1 MDYTSKTSMASL
13 GHGDASPIAYS
24 PGTAALVDQG
34 IDMHS
39 LMRDYQNLMNTLT
52 HTETGDRKPPHGNSG
67 VESGRIAAVPAS
79 AGNSDS
85 TMPAVP
91 SSSSSASVAEG
102 YGMQYSYTA
111 QHTSSKSPRRFESI
125 GREGGG
131 DRGGGGGGGRDSPTA
146 PPAPPLDGM
155 SSLLSALREA
165 DRRASLAKEDV
176 AIAKA
181 EGEAAVADARLETQ
195 RLQHKMRALASQR
208 GLEEVYAVLEEDASR
223 LAKELG
229 TARAQITALEERA
242 SSAEARAACRD
253 MDREAGVGA
262 LNMSSYAGGGLHN
275 TTSASFGAGNAASP
289 MRMNGRAVA
298 YTLTPSRGGGEGGEE
313 SALHSPAPYS
323 PGKALGLGVS
333 LSHMSNMSTSSQ
345 VAKKEIRRLSARIA
359 RYAKDLEASQAAA
372 EELRAQQRTHAIAL
386 RQSKDAARRV
396 FLSNQA
402 NTRTQAAHETA
413 LTAHAATQQELELVR
428 GEMGALHD
436 QASSARQQ
444 ANMLQ
449 TQLTAALQQVEQYEQ
464 LVRQEHKLNRFVRKH
479 VRVDGTNNG
488 WAAGGGSE
496 IHADARPAAAQ
507 ASFRQTLR
515 KAGTQQMQQLA
526 SKQRQDGKQILVQRA
541 AVDSVI
547 NDMRAACVF
556 KAPDVL
562 PHLRALVD
570 GLNEERST
578 WSSLLQGAHHK
589 HPGH

>member
-1 MDYTSKTSMASL
+1 MDYTPKTSMASL
-13 GHGDASPIAYS
+13 GHGGASPIAYS

-34 IDMHS
+34 IDMDS
-39 LMRDYQNLMNTLT
+39 IMRDYQNLMNTLT
-52 HTETGDRKPPHGNSG
+52 RTETSDHKPAHGNSS
-67 VESGRIAAVPAS
+67 VESGRMAAVPAS
-79 AGNSDS
+79 VGNSDS
-85 TMPAVP
+85 TIPAVP
-91 SSSSSASVAEG
+91 SSSSSAPVAEG

-111 QHTSSKSPRRFESI
+111 QHTSSKSPRLFEPI

-131 DRGGGGGGGRDSPTA
+131 DRVGGRDSPTA
-146 PPAPPLDGM
+146 PPAPPPDGM

-195 RLQHKMRALASQR
+195 RAQHKMRALASQR

-223 LAKELG
+223 LVKELG

-242 SSAEARAACRD
+242 SSAEARAACKD
-253 MDREAGVGA
+253 IDRETGAGA
-262 LNMSSYAGGGLHN
+262 LNKSSHAGGGLHN
-275 TTSASFGAGNAASP
+275 TTSGSGNAVSP

-313 SALHSPAPYS
+313 SALDSPAPS
-323 PGKALGLGVS
+323 PAETLGLGLS
-333 LSHMSNMSTSSQ
+333 LSNMSNMSSSSQ
-345 VAKKEIRRLSARIA
+345 AAKKEIRRLSARIA

-402 NTRTQAAHETA
+402 NTRTQAAHEAA

-515 KAGTQQMQQLA
+515 KAGTQQMQQQA
-526 SKQRQDGKQILVQRA
+526 SKQRQDEKQILVQRA

-578 WSSLLQGAHHK
+578 WSSLLQGAQHK
-589 HPGH
+589 HLGH